1 MRWRRHGKRRP
12 IAAGRIVRQAAEDWP
27 QHPGS
32 ELGCSA
38 VHCNYKSLTGKLAA
52 DIHEA
57 GYGILVWTVNDV
69 AEARRL
75 LSIGA
80 NCLVTDTLDRIGP
93 DFR

>member
-1 MRWRRHGKRRP
+1 LCDKLPEGWRSILK
-12 IAAGRIVRQAAEDWP
+12 Q
-27 QHPGS
+27 
-32 ELGCSA
+32 LGCSA

-80 NCLVTDTLDRIGP
+80 NCLVTDALDRIGP
-93 DFR
+93 DFG